1 LTRLTSADLLV
12 TKADKQMI
20 VDHANGLHEGVT
32 DRRADKFESSFRKV
46 SAHGV
51 GFGRTGRHLF
61 HAFELIANWL
71 VVDEAP
77 NVGVEI
83 SKLFLHGEECLSILD
98 RGGDFEPVAHDAGI
112 SEQLFNLS
120 QIVSGDFFS
129 VEIIK
134 GLTIVIAF
142 IQDCGPTQS
151 GLGAF
156 ENEEFEQEPV
166 IMNGDAPFFVV
177 VGDHG
182 FGCCP
187 TATRCH
193 WQVELPDGRE
203 NVKRKT
209 QEDAARNR

>member
-1 LTRLTSADLLV
+1 LTSLTSRDLPV
-12 TKADKQMI
+12 AKAVDQMI
-20 VDHANGLHEGVT
+20 VHHTNCLHEGVT
-32 DRRADKFESSFRKV
+32 DRRADEFKSAFRQV
-46 SAHGV
+46 LVHGV
-51 GFGRTGRHLF
+51 GFGRSSRNLP

-77 NVGVEI
+77 DVGVEI
-83 SKLFLHGEECLSILD
+83 PKLFLHSEKGFSVLD

-112 SEQLFNLS
+112 GEELFDLS
-120 QIVSGDFFS
+120 RVVFGDFFC

-134 GLTIVIAF
+134 RLTIVIAF

-151 GLGAF
+151 GLRAF

-166 IMNGDAPFFVV
+166 IMDGDAPFFVV